1 MPSSDPQDRFSQTVP
16 DINHQVPKLL
26 DARKLWSQLSSLF
39 GACQVVTHRK
49 DLVQQYLTFN
59 VKFLNFWTPEN
70 FGHSLVHSL
79 EPGDAE

>member
-1 MPSSDPQDRFSQTVP
+1 MLSSDPQDR
-16 DINHQVPKLL
+16 
-26 DARKLWSQLSSLF
+26 
-39 GACQVVTHRK
+39 
-49 DLVQQYLTFN
+49 LVQKYLTFN